1 MDQIIEITR
10 QLDRLVKERDEYAK
24 ALSDSTMAYM
34 EKIKE
39 LSTIKRMLDVMKFIP
54 DRARVCREIVN
65 IIIDETITDSCSL
78 WLITESEKYL
88 ELTAIKRQ
96 MDETARYF
104 EQGNPP
110 VHRFEMGKR
119 VVGRV
124 ATIGRTIF
132 LKNIKINNL
141 LLASRLKGASQA
153 GSLLCLPIKDKEKV
167 AGVLSLSHPEKNA
180 FTGEIRRI
188 LDLAASQASVA
199 LVNLG
204 MFERIQK
211 LNHDLEI
218 MIKQRTKQLDH
229 QAHHDALTELP
240 NRLLFDDRLE
250 HSIARAQRDSIMLT
264 VMFIDVSNF
273 KRIIDGLGHSTG
285 DWLLKKIANRLI
297 GCLREVDTVSRNG
310 GKEFAILL
318 EDIVHENEAVIVAR
332 KLIKSLSE
340 PFIFEDRELFL
351 TVSAGLAFFPEDGQ
365 SGVDLVKNAVNAMRH
380 AKELGKNNYQIFT
393 RAMQERA
400 IQRVELETDIRKAIQ
415 KNELRAYY
423 QPRIDLKTMKVVGM
437 EALIRWRRHSSGLV
451 LPAHFIPVAE
461 EIGFIVNI
469 DEWILRAACEFTN
482 NINVNGTGFSAKPL
496 NVSVN
501 LSARNF
507 ERLDLIETV
516 QEAASISGLHPNHL
530 ELEVTES
537 TIIRNMDLAIRIL
550 KKLRDRGF
558 KVSVDDFGTGYSSLN
573 YLTKFPLTTLK
584 MDRSFV
590 VDIPSN
596 VNSRSIAK
604 AIILMAKEMDVKV
617 VAEGVETQDQLNFLV
632 DHGCDE
638 VQGYIFS
645 PPVSGAEFRK
655 LPADYKKKDSLIG

>member
-1 MDQIIEITR
+1 MDQIIEIR
-10 QLDRLVKERDEYAK
+10 KQLNRLVKERDEYAK

-39 LSTIKRMLDVMKFIP
+39 LSTIKRMLDAMKFIP
-54 DRARVCREIVN
+54 DRALVCKEIVN
-65 IIIDETITDSCSL
+65 IIIDETVTDSCSL

-88 ELTAIKRQ
+88 ELAATKRQ
-96 MDETARYF
+96 MDEDARYF
-104 EQGNPP
+104 EQGESSAN
-110 VHRFEMGKR
+110 RFELGKR
-119 VVGRV
+119 VVGRA
-124 ATIGRTIF
+124 ATIGRAIF
-132 LKNIKINNL
+132 LKNIRISNL
-141 LLASRLKGASQA
+141 LTASKRDNGSQA

-167 AGVLSLSHPEKNA
+167 AGVLSFSHPEKNA
-180 FTGEIRRI
+180 FSEEIRRI
-188 LDLAASQASVA
+188 LDLAANQAGVA
-199 LVNLG
+199 LINLA

-211 LNHDLEI
+211 LNNDLEK
-218 MIKQRTKQLDH
+218 MIRQRTKQLDH
-229 QAHHDALTELP
+229 QAHHDALTGLP

-250 HSIARAQRDSIMLT
+250 HSIARAQRDSVMLT

-273 KRIIDGLGHSTG
+273 KRIIDGLGHTTG
-285 DWLLKKIANRLI
+285 DWLLKKISNRLI

-318 EDIVHENEAVIVAR
+318 EDILHENEAVIVAR

-351 TVSAGLAFFPEDGQ
+351 TVSAGMAFYPNDGQ
-365 SGVDLVKNAVNAMRH
+365 NSVDLVKNALNAMRH

-415 KNELRAYY
+415 KNELLAYY
-423 QPRIDLKTMKVVGM
+423 QPRIDLKSMRIVGM

-469 DEWILRAACEFTN
+469 DEWILRAACEFTHH
-482 NINVNGTGFSAKPL
+482 INSNGAGFGAMPL

-516 QEAASISGLHPNHL
+516 QEAAAKSGLHPNHL

-537 TIIRNMDLAIRIL
+537 AIIRNMDLAIKIL
-550 KKLRDRGF
+550 KKLRECGF

-604 AIILMAKEMDVKV
+604 AIILMAKEMGVKV
-617 VAEGVETQDQLNFLV
+617 VAEGVETKDQLTFLS

-645 PPVSGAEFRK
+645 PPVPGAEFRK
-655 LPADYKKKDSLIG
+655 LPSDFTKKDSLIG